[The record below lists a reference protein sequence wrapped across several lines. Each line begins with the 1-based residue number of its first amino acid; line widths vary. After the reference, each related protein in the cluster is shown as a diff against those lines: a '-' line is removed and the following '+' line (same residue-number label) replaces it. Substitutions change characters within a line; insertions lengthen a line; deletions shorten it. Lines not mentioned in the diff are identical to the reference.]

1 MKSANPPAR
10 VGNPGTGYETF
21 RAAFCAEFR
30 CLSPAFQRTMFLVL
44 TTAALSAPAENTHFY
59 VPPAASTLIAQ
70 ALAEPAPTETA
81 TFQSVPTPAVRFQNN
96 EAQATT
102 SPWVDSNAWR
112 FQRGISKANYAK
124 LPPGSASLA
133 AAEAFAFNVDAI
145 LNPDPADLEPLTR
158 MLQFLKAQRRPP
170 MPALANIAVV
180 DDHSPALDEVLNML
194 SRRNMLYRVVS
205 APDRKLDLTVQLG
218 TKDFPTEATANPSD
232 FAARVREKLGDDK
245 RLVRLYGTST
255 VIAHLT
261 GDGKRARLYLLSYT
275 RSRGQQGGNQQI
287 GNQPAGI
294 RVRVLGRYRPSVAAY
309 GAPDAK
315 LIDVENPGN
324 ATEFTLPAFNT
335 LAIIDLDAVK

>member
-1 MKSANPPAR
+1 MKSANSRTALLAC
-10 VGNPGTGYETF
+10 
-21 RAAFCAEFR
+21 AAA
-30 CLSPAFQRTMFLVL
+30 LA
-44 TTAALSAPAENTHFY
+44 TAALSAPADNTDRPSRIY
-59 VPPAASTLIAQ
+59 VTAAASSLVDQ
-70 ALAEPAPTETA
+70 GLAEAAPADSA
-81 TFQSVPTPAVRFQNN
+81 AFQTVPTPAVRFQTN

-102 SPWVDSNAWR
+102 SPWIDSNAWR

-124 LPPGSASLA
+124 LAPGSASLA

-145 LNPDPADLEPLTR
+145 LNPDPADLEPLGR
-158 MLQFLKAQRRPP
+158 MLRFLKAQQHPP
-170 MPALANIAVV
+170 MPAMANIAVV
-180 DDHSPALDEVLNML
+180 DDHSPAMDEVLNML
-194 SRRNMLYRVVS
+194 TRRNLLYRVVS

-255 VIAHLT
+255 VIARLT
-261 GDGKRARLYLLSYT
+261 GDGTHARLYLLSYS
-275 RSRGQQGGNQQI
+275 RSRGQQGSNQQI

-294 RVRVLGRYRPSVAAY
+294 RIRVLGRHRPAQFAAY
-309 GAPDAK
+309 GAPADAK
-315 LIDVENPGN
+315 LSDVENPGN